1 MVSESVMLPDPEPL
15 KPVVPPE
22 AVAVQV
28 SELMAGLRARGSVTD
43 APTAVDGPEL
53 EATTV

>member
-1 MVSESVMLPDPEPL
+1 MVSESLMLPDPEAL

-28 SELMAGLRARGSVTD
+28 SELMARLRAKGSVTE
-43 APTAVDGPEL
+43 APVAVEGPEL